1 MDNTKES
8 DSLGSWLNFKA
19 KAKQPDATA
28 YEYYDENGEYIG
40 GGYEYKNQK
49 GVSPGD
55 TIYKLDNGTWTAD
68 TSKVKTAVTLDRITG
83 DISVQ
88 APEYIIERD
97 GFKDQVKGV
106 LENLSRYYKAD
117 HNYKVP
123 MQDGSTKTVDQILA
137 DLNDPNNDESIV
149 SYARSVDD
157 MLKQENGYI
166 DEKGNKHSGDR
177 VTYGIKDDV
186 ELKDSYFMWRNM
198 IALGDGAKDDTRQAI
213 PKELAEAEFLRR
225 LDSYDEETSSVSL
238 KNLMEEGWNRDK
250 HSDDELKSLN
260 DALERYFANSDQ
272 SDMDEYARCI
282 ALYEFING
290 RAPNVAWM
298 RNVVETVGQAFGGAL
313 TFTTDLGVY
322 VIGGTSAA
330 IFGSVEDATDDLAHY
345 IFNTEDNDSSD
356 IKAWFNEFSDMW
368 EEEWKDERQ
377 ADLEL
382 LSDTQAAANN
392 LGYGIAKL
400 ATLISA
406 GNVLSSAA
414 QLSAASVADS
424 ASLAAAMSAEGIAG
438 GAAGAGAIANG
449 FSIIMS
455 WCNPAT
461 VASIANTVSLLTQSG
476 AASVIIGLVG
486 ESFGEAIAGNPRQ
499 FYEVL
504 NSGQLTPQAKQDLW
518 DEFLG
523 NAIGY
528 GIGATAIKGLSVVGE
543 TVRGRAL
550 SHNISKVLNSIA
562 VKTGNIKDKI
572 RMKIHGV
579 DDISDY
585 VKKLYDSDH
594 LRKADAVSMNQM
606 LRKAQE
612 EVASTKFV
620 KVLGDKQE
628 ILDDLDDVEKSI
640 FKLRRM
646 NNAIDDMRSGGKGI
660 AAEWYLSGKYKNFE
674 GANKA
679 LEDSYES
686 IRKLEKATKMRGT
699 RPGKLAVTQDTAN
712 YLGGKIRADIIQSIL
727 KANPNG
733 KNVKAM
739 KEELE
744 FLQGVISK
752 FEDNASPELIAACS
766 RFTDDYRKWAVEAN
780 NLLIDEGLLNKQL
793 VEELRSSG
801 LWGENGELYAPLY
814 REKHLESMHKLK
826 VNVINKDTA
835 LDPYH
840 YTFGSQDDFLDPLA
854 ASRMYMRRYA
864 DVAARQQV
872 VKAYTSLSGAQNN
885 VVLDFAQTEAA
896 RLAEKG
902 ITGARNVEVSAT
914 VKDMAKEIRAS
925 GLSKKFEVKTQA
937 KYAANKGERAMKAAE
952 ASFESAST
960 GEATIKMTRGK
971 YTKAAYSMTEDE
983 VSQIWDANFGTKSA
997 VEGGAFIPADTKSY
1011 VLTNYQSLPKATKS
1025 MIQEKLSE
1033 VNFLKGNSLLENGTE
1048 LDVAEI
1054 IRERTGADNLS
1065 DALNNMDANGAS
1077 AKEKRELL
1085 RNLFGRQ
1092 RGDEIWKSATEYAN
1106 GAQDTTKAFTPDDV
1120 VRQPELDEAGF
1131 RELQEKAKAEREL
1144 SEEVKRVKE
1153 LRANPELVKSKADV
1167 SLMKKWMGKDTP
1179 DVSNEARL
1187 ALLRAETAKDSMQ
1200 EARKAAEAEAEAAK
1214 KAKKIADMRS
1224 GALSADNAKE
1234 LADDMAKVKRW
1245 SGKLSKADKT
1255 LLEKWDGLITEDDL
1269 TNFKKMV
1276 GKPVEDVSTDARKA
1290 YQDLLDQKN
1299 TTRGTSLVES
1309 QVPQSGDAEELKV
1322 VKTRKEPTTGDIMQA
1337 LSYYDYG
1344 GGDVA
1349 GSILE
1354 NYADIQAVRKISTN
1368 NGEAWDEIVDYDPEF
1383 ETMVKRSIIGN
1394 TPALRENPEFAS
1406 MAYKYAEVDEIGRR
1420 ELRFAER
1427 KKQYTELSKALNKSE
1442 TEVDDEISSLVDSYL
1457 GKIMEKPTIDKTF
1470 NKLVDYYGVPQ
1481 EEGRK
1486 FFALRTAHENLNG
1499 AKGLRA
1505 SLKKELAAELKEMGW
1520 KDADARTRAAG
1531 NMAALICDRIDD
1543 EYNDMRTMFN
1553 ALAPEMVDQPGMY
1566 SEVRKLYAEVNKAER
1581 AKDTIVAIQDNDG
1594 RVAFVETDPV
1604 VASLLNHDTLPR
1616 PMNGWQRTNYLLSK
1630 MFRLGTTGINIT
1642 SIVNQTF
1649 RDFGN
1654 AFVGGNLYRTIG
1666 QTHQEIREVL
1676 GDNIIGWIERDD
1688 AALAKSIRKTAQE
1701 TGADVNELAVE
1712 AIERTGRSVAPTV
1725 TETDVYKQA
1734 AGVQAEIRGRDFGG
1748 GVIGAR
1754 ERAFRKLSD
1763 KINKTED
1770 TLGKANEFRESYLR
1784 NAVYQNAFAD
1794 GVKRGYSYAKCRDFA
1809 TFAMNNA
1816 TTNFG
1821 RLTEHFSN
1829 LQQSVPFLGAA
1840 INGTKSFYR
1849 LLSVDPVGVMGRLIG
1864 GFVIPTI
1871 ALTAYSL
1878 HDEKNVEAWKNLKEY
1893 EKDENIIFAVDGKIY
1908 SMPIPQELGVFVNP
1922 WRTLVED
1929 IYNANRHDFW
1939 QLAANN
1945 IIGLS
1950 PISLEGF
1957 VNIDHNV
1964 LMDGT
1969 TQSNFFVNNIEPGV
1983 AKVFSQLAPVWM
1995 KAAMMYATKIDPY
2008 TMKKIDAD
2016 RYGVDPDTGESVI
2029 LNDYSGRLASLVS
2042 KVTKGTPFEMSSAMA
2057 EKMLGSIFGAA
2068 PIDYLGWLI
2077 EIGEGIVG
2085 TDGATLGEAL
2095 EDVGEGLLDKVTSP
2109 MYVPQYRSIAED
2121 QWRKAVSQLY
2131 VERNELLQSDK
2142 WQDYMKQY
2150 RNAKTAEELE
2160 KLKSVRENLIS
2171 DYYKDVKTTVDN
2183 LIKAYPDSYTAEKY
2197 NSVIALSVM
2206 MNVGA
2211 DTTEYGKQELDAVY
2225 KDAKRKAIGTMQNM
2239 GFTSPKD
2246 YSAFGYVRTNSAGET
2261 YVAYS
2266 TPMAILNIR
2275 NSISGA
2281 GAMHAANITSVLDA
2295 NGLTKYGEAYKEM
2308 QKQEN
2313 AIRAKGNLTSDDY
2326 DEINKIRKNWDVRV
2340 MYTLYPYIDQYGIE
2354 AVLNDSQVLDILDDI
2369 VRVPTDF
2376 EVTNKGRFFSSSRLN
2391 KQRGFAPAYIEYV
2404 YNMIKGEE

>member
-1 MDNTKES
+1 MPIVRPGLVTPGLSDEDYKKYYMDDTTS
-8 DSLGSWLNFKA
+8 RSLS
-19 KAKQPDATA
+19 
-28 YEYYDENGEYIG
+28 YYDKDGNYIG
-40 GGYEYKNQK
+40 GGSESIRVN
-49 GVSPGD
+49 PGD
-55 TIYKLDNGTWTAD
+55 INKVYKKDDGTYTTTVPEA
-68 TSKVKTAVTLDRITG
+68 KVEIDRITG
-83 DISVQ
+83 DITVT
-88 APEYIIERD
+88 APDYVINRD
-97 GFKDQVKGV
+97 GFKEQTSSL
-106 LENLSRYYKAD
+106 LETLSRYYKAD
-117 HNYKVP
+117 PDYKIP

-137 DLNDPNNDESIV
+137 DLNDPNNSESIV
-149 SYARSVDD
+149 SYARSVDN
-157 MLKQENGYI
+157 MLKQENGYR
-166 DEKGNKHSGDR
+166 DSSGHERKGDR
-177 VTYGIKDDV
+177 IDYGIKDNV

-225 LDSYDEETSSVSL
+225 LESYDEETSSVSL
-238 KNLMEEGWNRDK
+238 KNLMEEGWNREK
-250 HSDDELKSLN
+250 HSDDELKELN
-260 DALERYFANSDQ
+260 SALERYFANSDQ

-290 RAPNVAWM
+290 RAPDVAWM

-356 IKAWFNEFSDMW
+356 IKAWFNEFSDIW
-368 EEEWKDERQ
+368 EEEWKGERQ

-392 LGYGIAKL
+392 LGYSMAKL

-414 QLSAASVADS
+414 QLAASSIADS
-424 ASLAAAMSAEGIAG
+424 ASLAAAMSAEGIVG
-438 GAAGAGAIANG
+438 GADAITNG

-455 WCNPAT
+455 WCNPAA
-461 VASIANTVSLLTQSG
+461 VASIANTVSVLMSEAG
-476 AASVIIGLVG
+476 ALSTIAGLVG
-486 ESFGEAIAGNPRQ
+486 ESFAEAITGNPRQ

-504 NSGQLTPQAKQDLW
+504 NSGELTPQAKQDLW
-518 DEFLG
+518 EEFLG
-523 NAIGY
+523 NALGY
-528 GIGATAIKGLSVVGE
+528 GVGMTAVKGLKTVGE
-543 TVRGRAL
+543 TLKGRAV

-562 VKTGNIKDKI
+562 VKVGNIKDSV

-594 LRKADAVSMNQM
+594 IRKADAVSMNQM

-612 EVASTKFV
+612 EVANSDFIQISGKTQK
-620 KVLGDKQE
+620 E
-628 ILDDLDDVEKSI
+628 IAEQLDEVEEAV

-646 NNAIDDMRSGGKGI
+646 NNAIDNMRSGGKGI
-660 AAEWYLSGKYKNFE
+660 AAEWYLSGKYKDFE

-679 LEDSYES
+679 LEDSYEV
-686 IRKLEKATKMRGT
+686 IRKLEKTTKMRGT

-744 FLQGVISK
+744 FLQDMISK
-752 FEDNASPELIAACS
+752 FEDDASPELIAACS
-766 RFTDDYRKWAVEAN
+766 RFTDDYRKWATEAN

-814 REKHLESMHKLK
+814 REKHLDSMHKLK

-864 DVAARQQV
+864 DVASRQQV
-872 VKAYTSLSGAQNN
+872 VKAYTSLSGAQSN

-902 ITGARNVEVSAT
+902 ITGARNAEMSAT

-925 GLSKKFEVKTQA
+925 GLAKKFELKTQA
-937 KYAANKGERAMKAAE
+937 KYAFNKGERAMNAAE
-952 ASFESAST
+952 SAVERVKSGESVV
-960 GEATIKMTRGK
+960 KMTSGK
-971 YTKAAYSMTEDE
+971 YSRAAYSMTEGEITD
-983 VSQIWDANFGTKSA
+983 IWNANFGAESA
-997 VEGGAFIPADTKSY
+997 AAGGDFIPANTKTY

-1025 MIQEKLSE
+1025 MIQEKVGE

-1054 IRERTGADNLS
+1054 IRKRTGANNLS
-1065 DALNNMDANGAS
+1065 DALDNMDSNGAS

-1106 GAQDTTKAFTPDDV
+1106 GAQDTAKAFTPEDV
-1120 VRQPELDEAGF
+1120 IRQPELDEAGF

-1200 EARKAAEAEAEAAK
+1200 EARKAAEVEAEAAK

-1245 SGKLSKADKT
+1245 SGKLSKADKS

-1299 TTRGTSLVES
+1299 TMRGTSLVES

-1322 VKTRKEPTTGDIMQA
+1322 VKTRKEPTTGDIKQA
-1337 LSYYDYG
+1337 LAYYDYG
-1344 GGDVA
+1344 GGDI
-1349 GSILE
+1349 SNDILE
-1354 NYADIQAVRKISTN
+1354 NYADIQSVRKITYN
-1368 NGEAWDEIVDYDPEF
+1368 NGEVWDEIVDYDPEF
-1383 ETMVKRSIIGN
+1383 EGMVKRSIIGN
-1394 TPALRENPEFAS
+1394 TKTLREKPEFAEL
-1406 MAYKYAEVDEIGRR
+1406 AYKYAENDEIARR
-1420 ELRFAER
+1420 ELRLYQR
-1427 KKQYTELSKALNKSE
+1427 KEQYAELSNVLGKSE
-1442 TEVDDEISSLVDSYL
+1442 AEVDDEISGLVDSYL
-1457 GKIMEKPTIDKTF
+1457 GKITEKPTIDKTF
-1470 NKLVDYYGVPQ
+1470 DKLVEYYGIPE

-1486 FFALRTAHENLNG
+1486 FFALRSAHENLNG
-1499 AKGLRA
+1499 PSGLRA
-1505 SLKKELAAELKEMGW
+1505 QLKKQLAAELKEMGW

-1531 NMAALICDRIDD
+1531 NMAALICDQIDD
-1543 EYNDMRTMFN
+1543 EYNDMRVFFDTV
-1553 ALAPEMVDQPGMY
+1553 APEMVDQPGMY
-1566 SEVRKLYAEVNKAER
+1566 SEVRKLYAEVNKAEK

-1748 GVIGAR
+1748 GIVGTR

-1849 LLSVDPVGVMGRLIG
+1849 LLSVDPVGVMGRLVG
-1864 GFVIPTI
+1864 GFIVPTI

-1908 SMPIPQELGVFVNP
+1908 SIPIPQELGAFVNP

-1945 IIGLS
+1945 IVGLS

-1969 TQSNFFVNNIEPGV
+1969 TQNNFFVNNIEPGV

-1995 KAAMMYATKIDPY
+1995 KAVMMYATKIDPY

-2016 RYGVDPDTGESVI
+2016 RYGVDPDTGESII

-2085 TDGATLGEAL
+2085 VDGTTIGGAL
-2095 EDVGEGLLDKVTSP
+2095 EDVGEGLLKKVTSP
-2109 MYVPQYRSIAED
+2109 MYVQQYRSVAED

-2160 KLKSVRENLIS
+2160 KLKSVRENLVA
-2171 DYYKDVKTTVDN
+2171 DYYKDVKTVVDN

-2266 TPMAILNIR
+2266 TPMSILNIR

-2326 DEINKIRKNWDVRV
+2326 DKINMIRKNWDVRV
-2340 MYTLYPYIDQYGIE
+2340 MYALYPYIDQYGID

>member
-68 TSKVKTAVTLDRITG
+68 TSKVKTAVTLDKITG
-83 DISVQ
+83 NISVQ

-117 HNYKVP
+117 HSYKVP
-123 MQDGSTKTVDQILA
+123 MQDGSTKSIDEIIA
-137 DLNDPNNDESIV
+137 DLNDPNNSESIA
-149 SYARSVDD
+149 SYAKSVDD

-177 VTYGIKDDV
+177 VTYGIKDGI
-186 ELKDSYFMWRNM
+186 ELNDRYFMWRNM

-290 RAPNVAWM
+290 RAPDVAWM

-368 EEEWKDERQ
+368 EEEWKGERQ

-400 ATLISA
+400 VTLISA

-504 NSGQLTPQAKQDLW
+504 NSGQLSPQAKQDLW

-562 VKTGNIKDKI
+562 VKIGNIKDKI

-628 ILDDLDDVEKSI
+628 ILDDLDDVEESI

-679 LEDSYES
+679 LEDSYEA
-686 IRKLEKATKMRGT
+686 IRKAEKATKMTGV

-727 KANPNG
+727 KTNPNG

-826 VNVINKDTA
+826 VNVVNKNTA

-937 KYAANKGERAMKAAE
+937 KYAANKGERAMEAAE

-1025 MIQEKLSE
+1025 MIQEKVSE

-1131 RELQEKAKAEREL
+1131 RKLQEKAKAEREL

-1167 SLMKKWMGKDTP
+1167 SLMRKWMGKDTP

-1309 QVPQSGDAEELKV
+1309 QVPQSGGAEELKV

-1368 NGEAWDEIVDYDPEF
+1368 NGEVWDEIVDYDPEF

-1505 SLKKELAAELKEMGW
+1505 NLKKELAAELKEMGW

-1784 NAVYQNAFAD
+1784 IAVYQNAFAD

-1849 LLSVDPVGVMGRLIG
+1849 LLSVDPVGVMGRLMG

-1893 EKDENIIFAVDGKIY
+1893 EKDENIVFAVDGKIY
-1908 SMPIPQELGVFVNP
+1908 SIPIPQELGTFVNP

-2109 MYVPQYRSIAED
+2109 MYVPQYRSVAED